1 MSDPDQCPDSFYDG
15 EMRRLYNNN
24 RALYEKCC
32 KYFTRKYANPSLPY
46 KEYNSG
52 WDFSIPEELKVNY

>member
-1 MSDPDQCPDSFYDG
+1 MSDPDQCPDSFYDN
-15 EMRRLYNNN
+15 EMRHLYKNNM
-24 RALYEKCC
+24 ALYVKCC